1 MMKLKKVRIGIKSA
15 KEALEDFART
25 AEAVERGEKVKKEKG
40 VYFESIEG
48 FRKALTPKRLELLH
62 LIKEKHPKSLQELS
76 RLAKR
81 DIKSIVTDIEILESL
96 DLVEVERKKK
106 GRGEST
112 PEVHYDA
119 IELLVAV

>member
-1 MMKLKKVRIGIKSA
+1 MMRLKKVRIGIKSV
-15 KEALEDFART
+15 KEVLEDFART
-25 AEAVERGEKVKKEKG
+25 GDAVERGEKIKKEKG

-62 LIKEKHPKSLQELS
+62 LIKEKHPKSLQELA

-81 DIKSIVTDIEILESL
+81 NIKNIVVDMETLESL
-96 DLVEVERKKK
+96 DLVEIERKKK

>member
-1 MMKLKKVRIGIKSA
+1 MKLKKVRIGIKSV
-15 KEALEDFART
+15 KGALEDFART
-25 AEAVERGEKVKKEKG
+25 AEAIERGEKVKKEKG

-48 FRKALTPKRLELLH
+48 FRKALTTKRIELLH
-62 LIKEKHPKSLQELS
+62 LIKENHPKSLQELS

-81 DIKSIVTDIEILESL
+81 DIKSVITDIEILESL
-96 DLVEVERKKK
+96 DLVDVERKTK

>member
-1 MMKLKKVRIGIKSA
+1 MMKLKKVRIGIKSV
-15 KEALEDFART
+15 KGALEDFART
-25 AEAVERGEKVKKEKG
+25 AEAIERGEKVKKEKG

-48 FRKALTPKRLELLH
+48 FRKALTTKRIELLH
-62 LIKEKHPKSLQELS
+62 LIKENHPKSLQELS

-81 DIKSIVTDIEILESL
+81 DIKSVITDIEILESL
-96 DLVEVERKKK
+96 DLVDVERKTK